1 MHTRVWYICEKRTKC
16 LQTCNEL
23 DISGASLSSFPTFA
37 TLLCTFTKALSSFDS
52 SKVCKKT
59 NSCSLDKLSVSLS
72 ELTSFDRAVN
82 QKR

>member
-1 MHTRVWYICEKRTKC
+1 MHRLKKKQI

-52 SKVCKKT
+52 SKVCKKS
-59 NSCSLDKLSVSLS
+59 NSCSLDKLSVSFS
-72 ELTSFDRAVN
+72 EFTSFDRAVN
-82 QKR
+82 QRRLENK